1 MIAPIFHKV
10 GHADHDRGNVLC
22 RIVHA
27 FDLISGAFGN
37 QTKLIDVIHEGL
49 RHGVDLLGRNE
60 SLLVLVPIFAH
71 PIFFST
77 FFHSVF
83 NLAHPPSILS
93 AL

>member
-10 GHADHDRGNVLC
+10 GHADHYCGDVLC
-22 RIVHA
+22 WIVHA
-27 FDLISGAFGN
+27 FDLISGAFGD
-37 QTKLIDVIHEGL
+37 QTKLIDVVHEGL

-60 SLLVLVPIFAH
+60 ALLVLVSA
-71 PIFFST
+71 

-83 NLAHPPSILS
+83 NLAHPSSVLS